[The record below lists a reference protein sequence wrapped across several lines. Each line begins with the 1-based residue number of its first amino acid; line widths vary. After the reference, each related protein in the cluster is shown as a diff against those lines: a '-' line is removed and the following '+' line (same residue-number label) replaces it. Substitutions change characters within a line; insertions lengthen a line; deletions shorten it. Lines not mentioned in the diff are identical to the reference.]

1 MNARLLTKDDVAA
14 RLNIHPRSVLK
25 FAARGVLA
33 SIRVGRVVRFEASAL
48 DAFIDANRR
57 VPVSVRPLAMPP
69 MPQTLP
75 APSRDR
81 FA

>member
-1 MNARLLTKDDVAA
+1 MSAPLLTKDDVAA

-25 FAARGVLA
+25 FAARGELA
-33 SIRVGRVVRFEASAL
+33 SIRVGRVVRFEAAAL
-48 DAFIDANRR
+48 DAFIDAHRSYV
-57 VPVSVRPLAMPP
+57 VPVRIPP
-69 MPQTLP
+69 TPPVPQTLP